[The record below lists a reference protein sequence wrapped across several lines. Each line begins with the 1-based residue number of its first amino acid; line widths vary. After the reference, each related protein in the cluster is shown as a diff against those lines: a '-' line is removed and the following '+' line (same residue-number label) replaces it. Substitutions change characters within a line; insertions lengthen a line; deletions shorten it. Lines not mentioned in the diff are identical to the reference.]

1 MRLLQKE
8 CGKCLRHPFLWI
20 VCITFGLFQFL
31 SIYTYVGNA
40 GMRKELRQ
48 MHVAVT
54 DEETASPEYES
65 AYADYKKT
73 YGGMY
78 DTLDMRKILEQ
89 KEKKSGYEPQ
99 GAWGMWIVRNYDRL
113 QKRVEQIR
121 KTGEGTYAF
130 IREVGINC
138 TPLCMENCGRS

>member
-54 DEETASPEYES
+54 DAQAAGPEYES

-73 YGGMY
+73 CGGMY

-89 KEKKSGYEPQ
+89 NSSVYGS
-99 GAWGMWIVRNYDRL
+99 
-113 QKRVEQIR
+113 
-121 KTGEGTYAF
+121 
-130 IREVGINC
+130 
-138 TPLCMENCGRS
+138 RS

>member
-89 KEKKSGYEPQ
+89 KEKKSGYRGLYAIMTGCRSGWNRSEKQ
-99 GAWGMWIVRNYDRL
+99 GKVRMP
-113 QKRVEQIR
+113 
-121 KTGEGTYAF
+121 F
-130 IREVGINC
+130 IRETGINC
-138 TPLCMENCGRS
+138 TPLCMESCGKN

>member
-1 MRLLQKE
+1 MSVKERKNAPLQKE

-54 DEETASPEYES
+54 DEETASLSMKVPMRTIKRPMAECMIHWICVRFWNR
-65 AYADYKKT
+65 KK
-73 YGGMY
+73 
-78 DTLDMRKILEQ
+78 
-89 KEKKSGYEPQ
+89 KE
-99 GAWGMWIVRNYDRL
+99 WI
-113 QKRVEQIR
+113 
-121 KTGEGTYAF
+121 
-130 IREVGINC
+130 
-138 TPLCMENCGRS
+138 

>member
-54 DEETASPEYES
+54 DECVMEDRAFDAFQDTHLILSVRQEQEHMQVRYYSSKPE
-65 AYADYKKT
+65 
-73 YGGMY
+73 
-78 DTLDMRKILEQ
+78 
-89 KEKKSGYEPQ
+89 
-99 GAWGMWIVRNYDRL
+99 
-113 QKRVEQIR
+113 
-121 KTGEGTYAF
+121 EGS
-130 IREVGINC
+130 RNC
-138 TPLCMENCGRS
+138 TPNLEDVFLVTYQEEPA

>member
-54 DEETASPEYES
+54 DA
-65 AYADYKKT
+65 AAD
-73 YGGMY
+73 
-78 DTLDMRKILEQ
+78 
-89 KEKKSGYEPQ
+89 
-99 GAWGMWIVRNYDRL
+99 A
-113 QKRVEQIR
+113 
-121 KTGEGTYAF
+121 
-130 IREVGINC
+130 
-138 TPLCMENCGRS
+138 CGCDG